1 MDQISISLNEV
12 SETATRIRQLNQM
25 MYDALSE
32 MKKEMNLLSG
42 TWISEGSEEIRSR
55 FAMFA
60 GRFDRQK
67 TVIDEYARFLE
78 LTVSSYDSLESAI
91 TGNASGIQY

>member
-32 MKKEMNLLSG
+32 MKKEIKYFNL
-42 TWISEGSEEIRSR
+42 
-55 FAMFA
+55 
-60 GRFDRQK
+60 
-67 TVIDEYARFLE
+67 
-78 LTVSSYDSLESAI
+78 
-91 TGNASGIQY
+91 